1 MKPTQPT
8 LIPMPFAQNGNKN
21 TIPENGTEGKGD
33 ASFLLGFPQITETP
47 LSIGGLPPS
56 RKDFNGIFNL
66 LSMFAFFGQSGGKF
80 SWSNKLNYMPPA
92 VIYHNGVLWWC
103 VKENGT
109 DTVVKE
115 PGTDNAYWVTLVEYL
130 HKNAKTIGLKVGGGG
145 VPIGTIIIWG
155 YAKNP
160 SEDYGVWLDCDGR
173 NVSNYPNLVAAI
185 GSTTIPDYRGLF
197 LRCQGSQTVGETVHS
212 SPAVG
217 VKQGDAIR
225 NLAGF
230 VGGIGARGDNIG
242 AWREDGVYGPTGPF
256 YPGGTFRAGSKDGR
270 NTASVYFDAS
280 RVVPTADENRPV
292 NATVR
297 FLIKADD

>member
-33 ASFLLGFPQITETP
+33 ASFSLGFPQITETP

-109 DTVVKE
+109 DTAVKE

-130 HKNAKTIGLKVGGGG
+130 HQNAKTLGLKVGGG

-173 NVSNYPNLVAAI
+173 NVSNYPKLVAAI

-197 LRCQGSQTVGETVHS
+197 LRCQGSQTVAGTVHS

-217 VKQGDAIR
+217 TKQGDAIR
-225 NLAGF
+225 NIYGNFSTLDA
-230 VGGIGARGDNIG
+230 GGI
-242 AWREDGVYGPTGPF
+242 EYPTGAF
-256 YPGGTFRAGSKDGR
+256 QFAHSKSMTNAVPYSDW
-270 NTASVYFDAS
+270 NDYLVSFSASY
-280 RVVPTADENRPV
+280 VVPTADENRPV

>member
-33 ASFLLGFPQITETP
+33 ASFALGFPQITETP

-80 SWSNKLNYMPPA
+80 AWSNKLNYMPPA

-130 HKNAKTIGLKVGGGG
+130 HQNAKTLGLKVGGGG

-197 LRCQGSQTVGETVHS
+197 LRGQGSQTVDGTVHT

-217 VKQGDAIR
+217 TKQGDAIR
-225 NLAGF
+225 NIYGQFVVDDFVSAGGYNSQYPPNGAF
-230 VGGIGARGDNIG
+230 KVVGSANYDAKSHPSG
-242 AWREDGVYGPTGPF
+242 
-256 YPGGTFRAGSKDGR
+256 DGR
-270 NTASVYFDAS
+270 LVSFNASN
-280 RVVPTADENRPV
+280 VVPTANENRPV

>member
-33 ASFLLGFPQITETP
+33 ASFSLGFPQITETP

-130 HKNAKTIGLKVGGGG
+130 HKNAKTLGLKVGGGG

-173 NVSNYPNLVAAI
+173 DVSNYPNLVAAI

-197 LRCQGSQTVGETVHS
+197 LRCQGSQTVAETVHS

-217 VKQGDAIR
+217 TKQGDAIR
-225 NLAGF
+225 NIYGRF
-230 VGGIGARGDNIG
+230 VVDDIVGIGGYNRQYSPNGAFKVVGSAYYDARSH
-242 AWREDGVYGPTGPF
+242 E
-256 YPGGTFRAGSKDGR
+256 SR
-270 NTASVYFDAS
+270 NGCLVGFDAS
-280 RVVPTADENRPV
+280 YIVPTADENRPV

>member
-33 ASFLLGFPQITETP
+33 ASFSLGFPQITETP

-80 SWSNKLNYMPPA
+80 AWSNKLNYAPPA

-109 DTVVKE
+109 DTAVKE
-115 PGTDNAYWVTLVEYL
+115 PGTDNSYWVTLVEYL
-130 HKNAKTIGLKVGGGG
+130 HQNAKTLGLKVGGGG

-197 LRCQGSQTVGETVHS
+197 LRGQGSQTVDGTVHT

-217 VKQGDAIR
+217 TKQGDAIR
-225 NLAGF
+225 NIYGEFLGDDSM
-230 VGGIGARGDNIG
+230 VGNVDADLNPLRGVFYKARDVNGYDMDSN
-242 AWREDGVYGPTGPF
+242 REHTG
-256 YPGGTFRAGSKDGR
+256 GMIA
-270 NTASVYFDAS
+270 FDAS

>member
-33 ASFLLGFPQITETP
+33 ASFSLGFPQITETP

-80 SWSNKLNYMPPA
+80 AWSNKLNYAPPA

-109 DTVVKE
+109 DTAVKE
-115 PGTDNAYWVTLVEYL
+115 PGKDSAYWITLVEYL
-130 HKNAKTIGLKVGGGG
+130 HKSAKTLGLKVGGGG

-155 YAKNP
+155 YVKNP

-197 LRCQGSQTVGETVHS
+197 LRGQGSQTVAGTVHT

-217 VKQGDAIR
+217 TKQGDAIR
-225 NLAGF
+225 NITGNFTALHQIQSDIRAT
-230 VGGIGARGDNIG
+230 GAFTYKDQNIG
-242 AWREDGVYGPTGPF
+242 E
-256 YPGGTFRAGSKDGR
+256 GGDR
-270 NTASVYFDAS
+270 NGAKETPLYTFDAS

>member
-33 ASFLLGFPQITETP
+33 ASFALGFPQITEMP

-80 SWSNKLNYMPPA
+80 AWSNKLNYAPPA

-130 HKNAKTIGLKVGGGG
+130 HQNAKTLGLKVGGG

-197 LRCQGSQTVGETVHS
+197 LRGQGAQTVDGTVHT
-212 SPAVG
+212 SPAIG
-217 VKQGDAIR
+217 TKQGDAIR
-225 NLAGF
+225 NIYGNFSTLDA
-230 VGGIGARGDNIG
+230 GGI
-242 AWREDGVYGPTGPF
+242 EYPTGA
-256 YPGGTFRAGSKDGR
+256 FRFEYSKSNANAVAYSGQNDYLVSFS
-270 NTASVYFDAS
+270 ASY
-280 RVVPTADENRPV
+280 VVPTADENRPV

>member
-33 ASFLLGFPQITETP
+33 ASFSLGFPQITETP

-130 HKNAKTIGLKVGGGG
+130 HKNAKTLGLKVGGGG

-173 NVSNYPNLVAAI
+173 DVSNYPNLVSAI

-197 LRCQGSQTVGETVHS
+197 LRCQGSQTVSETVHS

-225 NLAGF
+225 NITGNFTALHQMNAD
-230 VGGIGARGDNIG
+230 IRATGAFTYQNQNFGENG
-242 AWREDGVYGPTGPF
+242 
-256 YPGGTFRAGSKDGR
+256 GR
-270 NTASVYFDAS
+270 NSAQETPLYTFDAS
-280 RVVPTADENRPV
+280 RVVPTANENRPV

>member
-33 ASFLLGFPQITETP
+33 ASFALGFPQITETP

-80 SWSNKLNYMPPA
+80 AWSDKLNYMPPA

-130 HKNAKTIGLKVGGGG
+130 HQNAKTLGLKVGGG

-197 LRCQGSQTVGETVHS
+197 LRGQGAQTVDGTVHT
-212 SPAVG
+212 SPAIG
-217 VKQGDAIR
+217 TKQGDAIR
-225 NLAGF
+225 NIYGNFSTLDA
-230 VGGIGARGDNIG
+230 GGI
-242 AWREDGVYGPTGPF
+242 EYPTGA
-256 YPGGTFRAGSKDGR
+256 FRFEYSKSNANAVAYSGQNDYLVSFS
-270 NTASVYFDAS
+270 ASY
-280 RVVPTADENRPV
+280 VVPTADENRPV

>member
-33 ASFLLGFPQITETP
+33 ASFSLGFPQITETP

-80 SWSNKLNYMPPA
+80 AWSNKLNYAPPA

-109 DTVVKE
+109 DTAVKE
-115 PGTDNAYWVTLVEYL
+115 PGTDNSYWVTLVEYL
-130 HKNAKTIGLKVGGGG
+130 HQNAKTLGLKVGGGG

-197 LRCQGSQTVGETVHS
+197 LRCQGSQTVAGTVHT

-217 VKQGDAIR
+217 SKQGDAIR
-225 NLAGF
+225 NITGSFLVDDMMLGHHGAAKPTGAF
-230 VGGIGARGDNIG
+230 HEGSRYDYDAKSSLSVG
-242 AWREDGVYGPTGPF
+242 EDGGMLLL
-256 YPGGTFRAGSKDGR
+256 
-270 NTASVYFDAS
+270 DAS

>member
-33 ASFLLGFPQITETP
+33 ASFSLGFPQITETP

-80 SWSNKLNYMPPA
+80 AWSNKLNYAPPA

-109 DTVVKE
+109 DTAVKE
-115 PGTDNAYWVTLVEYL
+115 PGTDNSYWVTLVEYL
-130 HKNAKTIGLKVGGGG
+130 HQNAKTLGLKVGGGG

-185 GSTTIPDYRGLF
+185 GSTTIPDYRGIF
-197 LRCQGSQTVGETVHS
+197 LRCQGSQTVDETVHS

-225 NLAGF
+225 NITGNFTALHQMNAD
-230 VGGIGARGDNIG
+230 ICATGAFTYQNQNFGENG
-242 AWREDGVYGPTGPF
+242 
-256 YPGGTFRAGSKDGR
+256 GR
-270 NTASVYFDAS
+270 NSAQETPLYTFDAS
-280 RVVPTADENRPV
+280 RVVPTANENRPV

>member
-33 ASFLLGFPQITETP
+33 ASFALGFPQITETP

-130 HKNAKTIGLKVGGGG
+130 HKNAKTLGLKVGGGG

-197 LRCQGSQTVGETVHS
+197 LRGQGSQTVDGTVHT

-217 VKQGDAIR
+217 IKQGDAIR
-225 NLAGF
+225 NIYGQF
-230 VGGIGARGDNIG
+230 VVDDFVSNGGYNRQYPPNGAFKVVGSANYD
-242 AWREDGVYGPTGPF
+242 AKSHSDG
-256 YPGGTFRAGSKDGR
+256 DGR
-270 NTASVYFDAS
+270 LVSFNASN
-280 RVVPTADENRPV
+280 VVPTANENRPV

>member
-33 ASFLLGFPQITETP
+33 ASFSLGFPQITETP

-80 SWSNKLNYMPPA
+80 AWSNKLNYMPPA

-109 DTVVKE
+109 DTIVKE

-130 HKNAKTIGLKVGGGG
+130 HQNAKTLGLKVGGGG

-197 LRCQGSQTVGETVHS
+197 LRGQGSQTVDGTVHT

-217 VKQGDAIR
+217 TKQGDAIR
-225 NLAGF
+225 NITGSFSADDSMVGEQANSVTPKGAFKKGAHLSFDIKSNAG
-230 VGGIGARGDNIG
+230 G
-242 AWREDGVYGPTGPF
+242 YGC
-256 YPGGTFRAGSKDGR
+256 RLE
-270 NTASVYFDAS
+270 FDAS
-280 RVVPTADENRPV
+280 NVVPTANENRPV

>member
-33 ASFLLGFPQITETP
+33 ASFSLGFPQITETP

-130 HKNAKTIGLKVGGGG
+130 HQNAKTLGLKVGGGG

-197 LRCQGSQTVGETVHS
+197 LRCQGSQTVDGTVHT

-217 VKQGDAIR
+217 TKQGDAIR
-225 NLAGF
+225 NITGSFSADDSM
-230 VGGIGARGDNIG
+230 VGEYANSVRPKGAFKKG
-242 AWREDGVYGPTGPF
+242 AHLSFDIESS
-256 YPGGTFRAGSKDGR
+256 GGGNGCRLE
-270 NTASVYFDAS
+270 FDAS
-280 RVVPTADENRPV
+280 NVVPTANENRPV

>member
-33 ASFLLGFPQITETP
+33 ASFALGFPQITETP

-80 SWSNKLNYMPPA
+80 AWSNKLNYAPPA

-130 HKNAKTIGLKVGGGG
+130 HQNAKTLGLKVGGG

-160 SEDYGVWLDCDGR
+160 SKDYGVWLDCDGR
-173 NVSNYPNLVAAI
+173 NVSNYPNLVTAI

-197 LRCQGSQTVGETVHS
+197 LRGQGSQTVDGTVHT
-212 SPAVG
+212 SPVIG
-217 VKQGDAIR
+217 TKQGDAIR
-225 NLAGF
+225 NIYGDFSTLDAGA
-230 VGGIGARGDNIG
+230 I
-242 AWREDGVYGPTGPF
+242 EYPTGA
-256 YPGGTFRAGSKDGR
+256 FRFEYSKSNANAVAYSGQNDYLVSFS
-270 NTASVYFDAS
+270 ASY
-280 RVVPTADENRPV
+280 VVPTADENRPV

>member
-8 LIPMPFAQNGNKN
+8 PIPMPFAQNGNKN

-33 ASFLLGFPQITETP
+33 ASFALGFPQITETP

-115 PGTDNAYWVTLVEYL
+115 PGTDNAYWITLVEYL
-130 HKNAKTIGLKVGGGG
+130 HQNAKTLGLKVGGG

-173 NVSNYPNLVAAI
+173 NVSNYPKLVAAI
-185 GSTTIPDYRGLF
+185 GSTTIPNYRGLF
-197 LRCQGSQTVGETVHS
+197 LRGQGSQTVDGTVHTS
-212 SPAVG
+212 SAVG
-217 VKQGDAIR
+217 TKQGDAIR
-225 NLAGF
+225 NITGNFTALHQRNADIRATGAF
-230 VGGIGARGDNIG
+230 TYEDQEFGENGARNDF
-242 AWREDGVYGPTGPF
+242 WETPLYT
-256 YPGGTFRAGSKDGR
+256 
-270 NTASVYFDAS
+270 FDAS
-280 RVVPTADENRPV
+280 RVVPTANENRPV

>member
-33 ASFLLGFPQITETP
+33 ASFSLGFPQITETP

-66 LSMFAFFGQSGGKF
+66 LSMFAFFCQSGGKF
-80 SWSNKLNYMPPA
+80 SWSNKLNYMSPA

-130 HKNAKTIGLKVGGGG
+130 HQNAKTLGLKVGGGG

-197 LRCQGSQTVGETVHS
+197 LRCQGSQTVAGTAYR
-212 SPAVG
+212 SPSVG
-217 VKQGDAIR
+217 AKQRDAIR
-225 NLAGF
+225 NITGNFTALLQKNADIRATGAF
-230 VGGIGARGDNIG
+230 TYESQNFGENGARNSL
-242 AWREDGVYGPTGPF
+242 WETPLYT
-256 YPGGTFRAGSKDGR
+256 
-270 NTASVYFDAS
+270 FDAS
-280 RVVPTADENRPV
+280 RVVPTANENRPV

-297 FLIKADD
+297 FLIKADN

>member
-33 ASFLLGFPQITETP
+33 ASFALGFPQITETP

-80 SWSNKLNYMPPA
+80 AWSNKLNYAPPA

-130 HKNAKTIGLKVGGGG
+130 HQNAKTLGLKVGGG

-197 LRCQGSQTVGETVHS
+197 LRCQGSQTVAETVHS

-225 NLAGF
+225 NITGSFSADDSM
-230 VGGIGARGDNIG
+230 VGENGNSVTPKGAFKKG
-242 AWREDGVYGPTGPF
+242 APLCFDISSTYDPNCTSCRLE
-256 YPGGTFRAGSKDGR
+256 
-270 NTASVYFDAS
+270 FDAS
-280 RVVPTADENRPV
+280 HVVPTANENRPV

>member
-1 MKPTQPT
+1 MKPTQPN

-33 ASFLLGFPQITETP
+33 ASFSLGFPQITETP

-130 HKNAKTIGLKVGGGG
+130 HQNAKTLGLKVGGGG

-197 LRCQGSQTVGETVHS
+197 LRCQGSQTVGETVYS
-212 SPAVG
+212 SPAIG

-225 NLAGF
+225 NITGNFTALHQINAD
-230 VGGIGARGDNIG
+230 IRATGAFTYKNQNIG
-242 AWREDGVYGPTGPF
+242 E
-256 YPGGTFRAGSKDGR
+256 GGDR
-270 NTASVYFDAS
+270 NSAQETPLYTFDAS
-280 RVVPTADENRPV
+280 RVVPTANENRPV

>member
-33 ASFLLGFPQITETP
+33 ASFSLGFPQITETP

-80 SWSNKLNYMPPA
+80 AWSNKLNYMPPA
-92 VIYHNGVLWWC
+92 IIYHNGVLWWC

-130 HKNAKTIGLKVGGGG
+130 HQNAKTLGLKVGGG

-197 LRCQGSQTVGETVHS
+197 LRCQGSQTVAETVHS

-225 NLAGF
+225 NITGSFSADDSMVGKDVNRDPPEGAFEIGVPLNFDISSGRGTQGF
-230 VGGIGARGDNIG
+230 RL
-242 AWREDGVYGPTGPF
+242 
-256 YPGGTFRAGSKDGR
+256 K
-270 NTASVYFDAS
+270 FDAS

>member
-33 ASFLLGFPQITETP
+33 ASFSLGFPQITETP

-130 HKNAKTIGLKVGGGG
+130 HKNAKTLGLKVGGGG

-173 NVSNYPNLVAAI
+173 DVSNYPNLVAAI

-225 NLAGF
+225 NITGNFTALHQMNAD
-230 VGGIGARGDNIG
+230 IRATGAFTYQNQNFG
-242 AWREDGVYGPTGPF
+242 EDG
-256 YPGGTFRAGSKDGR
+256 GR
-270 NTASVYFDAS
+270 NSAQETPLYTFDAS
-280 RVVPTADENRPV
+280 RVVPTANENRPV

>member
-33 ASFLLGFPQITETP
+33 ASFALGFPQITETP

-130 HKNAKTIGLKVGGGG
+130 HKNAKKLGLKVGSG

-197 LRCQGSQTVGETVHS
+197 LRGQGAQTVDGTVHT

-217 VKQGDAIR
+217 TKQGDAIR
-225 NLAGF
+225 NIYGDFSTLDA
-230 VGGIGARGDNIG
+230 GGI
-242 AWREDGVYGPTGPF
+242 EYPTGA
-256 YPGGTFRAGSKDGR
+256 FRFEYSKSNANAVAYSGQNDYLVSFS
-270 NTASVYFDAS
+270 ASY
-280 RVVPTADENRPV
+280 VVPTADENRPV

>member
-1 MKPTQPT
+1 MKPTQPA

-33 ASFLLGFPQITETP
+33 ASFSLGFPQITETP

-130 HKNAKTIGLKVGGGG
+130 HKNAKTLGLKVGGGG

-197 LRCQGSQTVGETVHS
+197 LRGQGSQTVDGTVYT

-217 VKQGDAIR
+217 TKQGDAIR
-225 NLAGF
+225 NIYGQF
-230 VGGIGARGDNIG
+230 VVDDIVGKGGYDRQYPPNGAFKVVGSANYD
-242 AWREDGVYGPTGPF
+242 AKSHPDG
-256 YPGGTFRAGSKDGR
+256 DGR
-270 NTASVYFDAS
+270 LVSFNASN
-280 RVVPTADENRPV
+280 VVPTADENRPV

>member
-33 ASFLLGFPQITETP
+33 ASFALGFPQITETP

-130 HKNAKTIGLKVGGGG
+130 HKNAKTLGLKVGGGG

-197 LRCQGSQTVGETVHS
+197 LRCQGSQTVAKTVHS

-217 VKQGDAIR
+217 TKQGDAIR
-225 NLAGF
+225 NITGSFSADDSM
-230 VGGIGARGDNIG
+230 VGEHVNSVTPKGAFKKG
-242 AWREDGVYGPTGPF
+242 AHLSFDIHSS
-256 YPGGTFRAGSKDGR
+256 GGGNGCRLE
-270 NTASVYFDAS
+270 FDAS
-280 RVVPTADENRPV
+280 NVVPTADENRPV

>member
-21 TIPENGTEGKGD
+21 IIPENGTEGKGD
-33 ASFLLGFPQITETP
+33 ASFSLGFPQITETP

-80 SWSNKLNYMPPA
+80 AWSDKLNYMPPA
-92 VIYHNGVLWWC
+92 VIYYNGVLWWC

-130 HKNAKTIGLKVGGGG
+130 HKNAKKLGLKVGSG

-173 NVSNYPNLVAAI
+173 NVSNYPKLVAAI

-197 LRCQGSQTVGETVHS
+197 LRGQGAQTVDGTVHT

-217 VKQGDAIR
+217 TKQGDAIR
-225 NLAGF
+225 NIYGDFSTLDA
-230 VGGIGARGDNIG
+230 GGI
-242 AWREDGVYGPTGPF
+242 EYPTGA
-256 YPGGTFRAGSKDGR
+256 FRFEYSKSNANAVAYSGQNDYLVSFS
-270 NTASVYFDAS
+270 ASY
-280 RVVPTADENRPV
+280 VVPTADENRPV

>member
-21 TIPENGTEGKGD
+21 TIPENGTEGKGH
-33 ASFLLGFPQITETP
+33 ASFSLGFPQITETP

-130 HKNAKTIGLKVGGGG
+130 HKNAKTLGLKVGGGG

-225 NLAGF
+225 NITGNFTALHQINAD
-230 VGGIGARGDNIG
+230 IRATGAFTYRNQNIG
-242 AWREDGVYGPTGPF
+242 E
-256 YPGGTFRAGSKDGR
+256 GGDR
-270 NTASVYFDAS
+270 NSAQETPLYTFDAS
-280 RVVPTADENRPV
+280 RVVPTANENRPV

>member
-33 ASFLLGFPQITETP
+33 ASFALGFPQITETP

-130 HKNAKTIGLKVGGGG
+130 HQNAKTLGLKVGGG

-173 NVSNYPNLVAAI
+173 NVSNYPKLVAAI

-197 LRCQGSQTVGETVHS
+197 LRCQGSQTVTGTVHS

-225 NLAGF
+225 NITGNFTALHQTEADIRATGAF
-230 VGGIGARGDNIG
+230 TYQSQNFGENGARNNF
-242 AWREDGVYGPTGPF
+242 RE
-256 YPGGTFRAGSKDGR
+256 
-270 NTASVYFDAS
+270 TALYAFDAS
-280 RVVPTADENRPV
+280 RVVPTANENRPV

>member
-33 ASFLLGFPQITETP
+33 ASFSLGFPQITETP

-80 SWSNKLNYMPPA
+80 AWSNKLNYAPPA

-130 HKNAKTIGLKVGGGG
+130 HQNAKTLGLKVGGG

-197 LRCQGSQTVGETVHS
+197 LRGQGAQTVDGTVHT
-212 SPAVG
+212 SPAIG
-217 VKQGDAIR
+217 TKQGDAIR
-225 NLAGF
+225 NIYGNFSTLDA
-230 VGGIGARGDNIG
+230 GGI
-242 AWREDGVYGPTGPF
+242 EYPTGA
-256 YPGGTFRAGSKDGR
+256 FRFEYSKSNANAVAYSGQNDYLVSFS
-270 NTASVYFDAS
+270 ASY
-280 RVVPTADENRPV
+280 VVPTADENRPV

-297 FLIKADD
+297 FLIKADN

>member
-33 ASFLLGFPQITETP
+33 ASFSLGFPQITETP

-130 HKNAKTIGLKVGGGG
+130 HKNAKTLGLKVGGGG

-173 NVSNYPNLVAAI
+173 DVSNYPNLVAAI

-197 LRCQGSQTVGETVHS
+197 LRCQGSQTVAGTVHS

-225 NLAGF
+225 NITGNFTALHQMNAD
-230 VGGIGARGDNIG
+230 IRATGAFTYQNQNFGENG
-242 AWREDGVYGPTGPF
+242 
-256 YPGGTFRAGSKDGR
+256 GR
-270 NTASVYFDAS
+270 NSAQETPLYTFDAS
-280 RVVPTADENRPV
+280 RVVPTANENRPV

>member
-33 ASFLLGFPQITETP
+33 ASFSLGFPQITETP

-130 HKNAKTIGLKVGGGG
+130 HQNAKTLGLKVGGGG

-197 LRCQGSQTVGETVHS
+197 LRCQGSQTVDGTVHT

-217 VKQGDAIR
+217 TKQGDAIR
-225 NLAGF
+225 NITGSFSADDSM
-230 VGGIGARGDNIG
+230 VGEHGNSVTPKGAFKKG
-242 AWREDGVYGPTGPF
+242 AHLSFDIESS
-256 YPGGTFRAGSKDGR
+256 GGGNGCRLE
-270 NTASVYFDAS
+270 FDAS
-280 RVVPTADENRPV
+280 NVVPTANENRPV

>member
-33 ASFLLGFPQITETP
+33 ASFALGFPQITETP

-130 HKNAKTIGLKVGGGG
+130 HQNAKTLGLKVGGG

-173 NVSNYPNLVAAI
+173 NVLNYPNLVAAI

-197 LRCQGSQTVGETVHS
+197 LRCQGSQTVAETVHS

-225 NLAGF
+225 NITGSFSADDSM
-230 VGGIGARGDNIG
+230 VGENGNNVTPKGAFKKG
-242 AWREDGVYGPTGPF
+242 APLCFDISSCYDPNCTSCRLE
-256 YPGGTFRAGSKDGR
+256 
-270 NTASVYFDAS
+270 FDAS
-280 RVVPTADENRPV
+280 NVVPTANENRPV

>member
-33 ASFLLGFPQITETP
+33 ASFSLGFPQITETP

-130 HKNAKTIGLKVGGGG
+130 HQNAKTLGLKVGGGG

-197 LRCQGSQTVGETVHS
+197 LRGQGSQTVDGTVHT

-217 VKQGDAIR
+217 TKQGDAIR
-225 NLAGF
+225 NIYGSF
-230 VGGIGARGDNIG
+230 VADDVVGLGGYDYNSPPSGAFKAVKNMNYD
-242 AWREDGVYGPTGPF
+242 AKSQREMDGWLVSF
-256 YPGGTFRAGSKDGR
+256 
-270 NTASVYFDAS
+270 NASYI
-280 RVVPTADENRPV
+280 VPTAEENRPV

>member
-33 ASFLLGFPQITETP
+33 ASFSLGFPQITETP

-80 SWSNKLNYMPPA
+80 AWSDKLNYMPPA

-109 DTVVKE
+109 DTAVKE
-115 PGTDNAYWVTLVEYL
+115 PGKDSAYWVTLVEYL
-130 HKNAKTIGLKVGGGG
+130 HQNAKTLGLKVGGGG

-185 GSTTIPDYRGLF
+185 GSTTIPNYRGLF
-197 LRCQGSQTVGETVHS
+197 LRGQGSQTVNGTVHT

-217 VKQGDAIR
+217 TKQGDAIR
-225 NLAGF
+225 NITGNFTALLQKNADIRATGAF
-230 VGGIGARGDNIG
+230 TYEEQDFGENGARNDF
-242 AWREDGVYGPTGPF
+242 WETPLYT
-256 YPGGTFRAGSKDGR
+256 
-270 NTASVYFDAS
+270 FDAS

>member
-33 ASFLLGFPQITETP
+33 ASFSLGFPQITEMP

-80 SWSNKLNYMPPA
+80 AWSNKLNYAPPA

-130 HKNAKTIGLKVGGGG
+130 HQNAKTLGLKVGGG

-160 SEDYGVWLDCDGR
+160 SKDYGVWLDCDGR
-173 NVSNYPNLVAAI
+173 NVSNYPNLVTAI

-197 LRCQGSQTVGETVHS
+197 LRGQGSQTVDGTVHT
-212 SPAVG
+212 SPAIG
-217 VKQGDAIR
+217 TKQGDAIR
-225 NLAGF
+225 NIYGNFSTLDA
-230 VGGIGARGDNIG
+230 GGI
-242 AWREDGVYGPTGPF
+242 EYPTGA
-256 YPGGTFRAGSKDGR
+256 FRFEYSKSNANAVAYSGQNDYLVSFS
-270 NTASVYFDAS
+270 ASY
-280 RVVPTADENRPV
+280 VVPTADENRPV

>member
-8 LIPMPFAQNGNKN
+8 PIPMPFAQNGNKN

-33 ASFLLGFPQITETP
+33 ASFALGFPQITETP

-130 HKNAKTIGLKVGGGG
+130 HQNAKTLGLKVGGGG

-197 LRCQGSQTVGETVHS
+197 LRGQGSQTVDGTVHT

-217 VKQGDAIR
+217 TKQGDAIR
-225 NLAGF
+225 NITGSFSADDSM
-230 VGGIGARGDNIG
+230 VGEYANSVTPKGAFKKG
-242 AWREDGVYGPTGPF
+242 AHLSFDIKSE
-256 YPGGTFRAGSKDGR
+256 GGGNGCRLE
-270 NTASVYFDAS
+270 FDAS
-280 RVVPTADENRPV
+280 NVVPTANENRPV

>member
-33 ASFLLGFPQITETP
+33 ASFALGFPQITETP

-80 SWSNKLNYMPPA
+80 AWSNKLNYAPPA

-130 HKNAKTIGLKVGGGG
+130 HQNAKTLGLKVGGG

-173 NVSNYPNLVAAI
+173 NVSSYPNLVAAI

-197 LRCQGSQTVGETVHS
+197 LRGQGAQTVDGTVHT
-212 SPAVG
+212 SPAIG
-217 VKQGDAIR
+217 TKQGDAIR
-225 NLAGF
+225 NIYGNFSTLDA
-230 VGGIGARGDNIG
+230 GGI
-242 AWREDGVYGPTGPF
+242 EYPTGA
-256 YPGGTFRAGSKDGR
+256 FRFEYSKSNANAVAYSGQNDYLVSFS
-270 NTASVYFDAS
+270 ASY
-280 RVVPTADENRPV
+280 VVPTADENRPV